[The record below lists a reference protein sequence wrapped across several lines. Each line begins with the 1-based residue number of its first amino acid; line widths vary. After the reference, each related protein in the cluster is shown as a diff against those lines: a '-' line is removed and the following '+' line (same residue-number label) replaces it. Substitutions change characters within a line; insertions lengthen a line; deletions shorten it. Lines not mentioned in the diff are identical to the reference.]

1 MQIRII
7 MFSGIKFRKDS
18 VDLKL
23 DLLQLFRQ
31 THHSDRFQHITDDI
45 VLDGL
50 LGIRKFIEAA

>member
-1 MQIRII
+1 

-23 DLLQLFRQ
+23 DLLQFFRQ
-31 THHSDRFQHITDDI
+31 IHHSDRFQHITDDI

>member
-23 DLLQLFRQ
+23 DLLQFFRQ
-31 THHSDRFQHITDDI
+31 IHHSDRFQHITDDI